1 MNAEW
6 TTEHLFYRQV
16 NPNWLS
22 NGQPNSQA
30 FGPMPKDKD
39 LLSVDDSALVSA
51 TDAWRH
57 FTQKLG
63 FRSVGT
69 WAVSFAEI
77 KEVQDLKVCS
87 SPLVVPEDTS
97 KNNPAHCHVDFSQV
111 SSKSQKKH
119 KAQLLALKASARGC
133 QYAPIS

>member
-1 MNAEW
+1 MNAAW
-6 TTEHLFYRQV
+6 KNDHLFYRQV

-22 NGQPNSQA
+22 NGMPNSQA
-30 FGPMPKDKD
+30 FFPMPKDKD

-51 TDAWRH
+51 VDAWRH
-57 FTQKLG
+57 FTRKLG
-63 FRSVGT
+63 FQSVGT
-69 WAVSFAEI
+69 WAVSVADVEGA
-77 KEVQDLKVCS
+77 QDLIVCA
-87 SPLVVPEDTS
+87 SPLVVAEDSS

-133 QYAPIS
+133 QYVPVI

>member
-1 MNAEW
+1 MSAAW
-6 TTEHLFYRQV
+6 TSDHLFYRQV

-22 NGQPNSQA
+22 NGVPNSQA

-39 LLSVDDSALVSA
+39 LLSVDDSSVVSA
-51 TDAWRH
+51 IDAWRH

-63 FRSVGT
+63 FQSVGT
-69 WAVSFAEI
+69 WAVSLAEV
-77 KEVQDLKVCS
+77 EGAQDLVVCS
-87 SPLVVPEDTS
+87 SPLLDAEDTD

-111 SSKSQKKH
+111 SSKSQKKL

-133 QYAPIS
+133 LYEPIR